1 MDSVL
6 NPIGLEPNFRF
17 DLSTYNFMLYI
28 LLSWKNAQGKA
39 REFDSG
45 CCIVLYNYIG
55 VVLICYGCICE
66 V

>member
-6 NPIGLEPNFRF
+6 KPIGLEPNFRF

-39 REFDSG
+39 LEFDSG
-45 CCIVLYNYIG
+45 CCIVFYNYIG
-55 VVLICYGCICE
+55 LY
-66 V
+66 

>member
-6 NPIGLEPNFRF
+6 KPIVVEPNFRF
-17 DLSTYNFMLYI
+17 DISTYKFMLYI
-28 LLSWKNAQGKA
+28 LLSWENAQGKSL
-39 REFDSG
+39 EFDYG

-55 VVLICYGCICE
+55 VVLICYGFICE